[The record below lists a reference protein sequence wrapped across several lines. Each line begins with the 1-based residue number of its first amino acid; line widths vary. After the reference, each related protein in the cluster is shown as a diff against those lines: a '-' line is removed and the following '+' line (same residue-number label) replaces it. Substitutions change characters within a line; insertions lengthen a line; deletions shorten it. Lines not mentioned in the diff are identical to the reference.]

1 MKTIF
6 KKERINAYA
15 NLLLNNGFD
24 LLIPNNPETSTYFHF
39 SKDNKIG
46 YCQLAYNNWGIS
58 FSSVHKPCRECGTG
72 FGFDDSYTGVES
84 PTIEDAEKT
93 FIIAPNW
100 AKPTDRKAVRK
111 WNDFDDYIKNSFSGK
126 DGKLIKSLKK

>member
-6 KKERINAYA
+6 KNERFNNYA

-24 LLIPNNPETSTYFHF
+24 LLIPKSPETSNYLHF
-39 SKDNKIG
+39 SKNDKIG
-46 YCQLAYNNWGIS
+46 YCQLSYNKWGVY

-72 FGFDDSYTGVES
+72 FGFDDSYTGVEN

-93 FIIAPNW
+93 FIIYPHW
-100 AKPTDRKAVRK
+100 AEPVQKKAVIK
-111 WNDFDDYIKNSFSGK
+111 FNDFEDYIKNSFSGK